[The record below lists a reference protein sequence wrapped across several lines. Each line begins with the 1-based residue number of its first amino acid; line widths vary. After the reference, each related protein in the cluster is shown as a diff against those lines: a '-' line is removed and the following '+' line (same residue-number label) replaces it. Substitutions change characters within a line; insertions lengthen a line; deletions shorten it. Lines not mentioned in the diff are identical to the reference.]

1 MENKEEIK
9 EEVLEEIKEEP
20 PKNEKIKVKGIKEKK
35 DNKIKKNNK
44 DKEKIEKLQAEN
56 STLNDKVLRLS
67 AEMQNMRRRYDEEI
81 NKICKYDGEE
91 LIIKLLTI
99 VDNFERAIKLDDRD
113 LSDELSK
120 FLSGFKMIYTNLLNI
135 LESMD
140 VKVIDCEG
148 LEFDPTKMEAVLTEK
163 DENLPAN
170 VVIEVL
176 QKGYTYKD
184 KVIRV
189 AMVKVNE

>member
-1 MENKEEIK
+1 MENKEEVK
-9 EEVLEEIKEEP
+9 EEVLEEIQEP
-20 PKNEKIKVKGIKEKK
+20 VKNEKIKVKGVKEKK

-44 DKEKIEKLQAEN
+44 DKETIEKLEKEK
-56 STLNDKVLRLS
+56 SELNDKVLRLS

-91 LIIKLLTI
+91 LVIKLLTI

-140 VKVIDCEG
+140 VKVIDCDG